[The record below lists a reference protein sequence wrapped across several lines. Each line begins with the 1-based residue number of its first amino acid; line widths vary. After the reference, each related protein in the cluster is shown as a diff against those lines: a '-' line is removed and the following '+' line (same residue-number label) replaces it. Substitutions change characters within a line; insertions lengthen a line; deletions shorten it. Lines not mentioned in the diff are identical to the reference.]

1 MAAAAIRI
9 AGLVKTFGNHQAV
22 DGLDLEVPQGS
33 IFGFLGRN
41 GAGKTTTIKI
51 LMNMLKPTA
60 GTVEVLGQD
69 PHIHEKELK
78 ERVGYIS
85 DNPVLY
91 DWMKV
96 EEVAWFAGQLYPRW
110 DQQKVAALIEHFG
123 LDPKQKV
130 KHLSRGMNAQLNL
143 ALVLGH
149 DPELLILD
157 EPASG
162 LDVIVRRDVLESII
176 QVISAEGRTVFF
188 SSHLVHEVER
198 VADQVAIIEQGK
210 LLVCGEL
217 DAVRQQVKRVLVR
230 TEGAVD
236 FAGVPGLRGVQGEGR
251 QRLLT
256 IFDYGGEA
264 KAQIEAAGGQ
274 IVEVIDLSLEES
286 FVEHVTPQGELP
298 S

>member
-1 MAAAAIRI
+1 MGWTWI
-9 AGLVKTFGNHQAV
+9 
-22 DGLDLEVPQGS
+22 
-33 IFGFLGRN
+33 GFLGRN

-60 GTVEVLGQD
+60 GAVEVLGQD
-69 PHIHEKELK
+69 PHVHEKELK

-123 LDPKQKV
+123 LDPKQKI

-157 EPASG
+157 DAP
-162 LDVIVRRDVLESII
+162 RRARKHHPSHQRGRPDSVFL
-176 QVISAEGRTVFF
+176 VAFGTRGRT
-188 SSHLVHEVER
+188 SGRPGSH
-198 VADQVAIIEQGK
+198 
-210 LLVCGEL
+210 
-217 DAVRQQVKRVLVR
+217 
-230 TEGAVD
+230 
-236 FAGVPGLRGVQGEGR
+236 
-251 QRLLT
+251 
-256 IFDYGGEA
+256 Y
-264 KAQIEAAGGQ
+264 
-274 IVEVIDLSLEES
+274 
-286 FVEHVTPQGELP
+286 
-298 S
+298 

>member
-96 EEVAWFAGQLYPRW
+96 EEVAWFAGSCIRAGISKKSPR
-110 DQQKVAALIEHFG
+110 
-123 LDPKQKV
+123 
-130 KHLSRGMNAQLNL
+130 
-143 ALVLGH
+143 
-149 DPELLILD
+149 
-157 EPASG
+157 
-162 LDVIVRRDVLESII
+162 
-176 QVISAEGRTVFF
+176 
-188 SSHLVHEVER
+188 
-198 VADQVAIIEQGK
+198 
-210 LLVCGEL
+210 
-217 DAVRQQVKRVLVR
+217 
-230 TEGAVD
+230 
-236 FAGVPGLRGVQGEGR
+236 
-251 QRLLT
+251 
-256 IFDYGGEA
+256 
-264 KAQIEAAGGQ
+264 
-274 IVEVIDLSLEES
+274 
-286 FVEHVTPQGELP
+286 
-298 S
+298 